1 MGRNNADFH
10 GVEYSHKEG
19 KYGEVTVEASHP
31 DHGFLGSMTIGKFN
45 DVKDI
50 RVGEPHRR
58 KGVATGMWNYAK
70 QQGLNPE
77 HSDSRTKDGDAWA
90 ASTGSHLPDNNQIYN
105 QDAPNVWGN

>member
-1 MGRNNADFH
+1 MTRNNADFH
-10 GVEYSHKEG
+10 GIEFSHKSD

-31 DHGFLGSMTIGKFN
+31 EHGYLGSMRIGKYG

-77 HSDSRTKDGDAWA
+77 HSDSRTADGDAWA
-90 ASTGSHLPDNNQIYN
+90 ATTGDPLPDNNGIFN
-105 QDAPNVWGN
+105 ANAPVRWD

>member
-10 GVEYSHKEG
+10 GVTFNHVPK
-19 KYGEVTVEASHP
+19 KYGEVTVVASHP
-31 DHGFLGSMTIGKFN
+31 DHGWLGSMELGRSGY
-45 DVKDI
+45 VKDI

-58 KGVATGMWNYAK
+58 KGIATGMWNYAK

-90 ASTGSHLPDNNQIYN
+90 KTTGDPLPDNNGIYN
-105 QDAPNVWGN
+105 SDAPQRWD

>member
-1 MGRNNADFH
+1 MPRNNADFH

-31 DHGFLGSMTIGKFN
+31 DHGFLGSMTIGKFK

-58 KGVATGMWNYAK
+58 KGVATGMWSYAK

-77 HSDSRTKDGDAWA
+77 HSDSRTKDGDKWA
-90 ASTGSHLPDNNQIYN
+90 KTTGDFVPDNNGIYR
-105 QDAPNVWGN
+105 

>member
-1 MGRNNADFH
+1 MGANNADFH
-10 GVEYSHKEG
+10 GVDFSHKSLN
-19 KYGEVTVEASHP
+19 YGEVMVEASHP
-31 DHGFLGSMTIGKFN
+31 ELGFLGSMRIGKFG

-90 ASTGSHLPDNNQIYN
+90 ATTGDFVPENNGIFR
-105 QDAPNVWGN
+105 